1 MPRSGLN
8 PSGVS
13 SVAAYVK
20 TLGRVETEDIASFWR
35 SPVNS
40 NSVSR
45 RRFLQSAGAAAIWVP
60 TSVKGYTSAE
70 MRSLG
75 SAGVME
81 LDVSKWEL
89 DTPALCVDLDA
100 LEANLATMQQTVSRN
115 GIASRPHAKTH
126 KCPAIARLQ
135 VESGSVGICTAK
147 VSEAVAM
154 FEHGID
160 QILLTT
166 TNVTPFKISRAMS
179 LRKWC
184 PGFVQ
189 ATDAPGNARDL
200 SEAAQAA
207 GIVADVVVDVDPGG
221 HRTGINAGEPA
232 LELAQLVDQLPGLR
246 LRGMLCYDGG
256 SQHVKGF
263 EARKTQTLE
272 RLAPATETLALMQRS
287 GLNTEIFSGGGTG
300 TYNIDH
306 ETPGIT
312 DVQVGSYVFMD
323 AQYMAIGG
331 ATDAEVYSDFQAS
344 LTILTTVLNDQY
356 EGRVTTDA
364 GAKACTINRPWPI
377 VKGETGMSYTSGSDE
392 FGTLRYD
399 DPSRTYRVGDKLEL
413 IVSHCDPVV
422 NLYDQM
428 YAIRNDRVEAVWRIA
443 ARGMS
448 T

>member
-1 MPRSGLN
+1 M
-8 PSGVS
+8 
-13 SVAAYVK
+13 
-20 TLGRVETEDIASFWR
+20 
-35 SPVNS
+35 
-40 NSVSR
+40 SR
-45 RRFLQSAGAAAIWVP
+45 RHFLQGAGAAAVWVP
-60 TSVKGYTSAE
+60 TSVKGYTAAE
-70 MRSLG
+70 VRSFD

-81 LDVSKWEL
+81 QDISKWEL

-100 LEANLATMQQTVSRN
+100 LEANLVTMQQTVSRN

-135 VESGSVGICTAK
+135 LESGSVGICTAK
-147 VSEAVAM
+147 VSEAVSM
-154 FEHGID
+154 YEHGID
-160 QILLTT
+160 RILMTT
-166 TNVTPFKISRAMS
+166 TNVTPFKITQAMN

-184 PGFVQ
+184 TEFIQ
-189 ATDAPGNARDL
+189 ATDTPRNTRDL

-207 GIVADVVVDVDPGG
+207 GIVADVVVDIDSGG
-221 HRTGINAGEPA
+221 HRTGITAGEPA
-232 LELAQLVDQLPGLR
+232 LELARLVDQLPGLR

-263 EARKTQTLE
+263 EARRTQTLE
-272 RLAPATETLALMQRS
+272 RLVPATDTYALMQRS

-306 ETPGIT
+306 ETRGLT

-323 AQYMAIGG
+323 AQYVAIGG
-331 ATDAEVYSDFQAS
+331 ATDAVVYSDFQPS

-356 EGRVTTDA
+356 VGGVTTDA
-364 GAKACTINRPWPI
+364 GAKACTINQPWPI
-377 VKGETGMSYTSGSDE
+377 VKGETGMTYRSGSDE
-392 FGTLRYD
+392 FGSLRYD
-399 DPSRTYRVGDKLEL
+399 DPSRTHRVGDKLEL

-428 YAIRNDRVEAVWRIA
+428 YAVRNDRVEAVWRIA